1 MPPEFQPPAAGL
13 PSSPDGRRFTPAAER
28 NLAPLTAVLADL
40 VPQHGRVLEVAS
52 GSGQH
57 VVHWASVFAGLDFQP
72 SDPDPDAR
80 TSIAAWTAQA
90 GVANVRSPL
99 ALNLAESDWWHSLE
113 APFDLLV
120 AVNLTHISP
129 WPVTL
134 GLFEGAGALLSPGGR
149 LVIYGPF
156 AEHGVLA
163 PPSNRRFDAVLRAEN
178 PAWGV
183 RDVADLDAAA
193 APVGLALTHRVAMP
207 ANNLVLVWERTPCA

>member
-1 MPPEFQPPAAGL
+1 LPPEFQPPAASL
-13 PSSPDGRRFTPAAER
+13 EASADGRRFTPATAR
-28 NLAPLTAVLADL
+28 NLAPLTAALADL
-40 VPQHGRVLEVAS
+40 VPAAGRVLEVAS

-57 VVHWASVFAGLDFQP
+57 VTHWAAAFPGLDFQP
-72 SDPDPDAR
+72 SDPDPVSR
-80 TSIAAWTAQA
+80 TSIVAWTAHA
-90 GVANVRSPL
+90 GVANVRPPL
-99 ALNLAESDWWHSLE
+99 ALDLAEPDWWRGLE
-113 APFDLLV
+113 APFDLVV

-134 GLFEGAGALLSPGGR
+134 GLLAGAAALLRPGGR

-156 AEHGVLA
+156 AENAVLE
-163 PPSNRRFDAVLRAEN
+163 PESNRRFDAVLRAEN

-193 APVGLALTHRVAMP
+193 TACGLARTHRITLP

>member
-1 MPPEFQPPAAGL
+1 M
-13 PSSPDGRRFTPAAER
+13 
-28 NLAPLTAVLADL
+28 TAVLADL

-57 VVHWASVFAGLDFQP
+57 VVHWARVFSGLDFQP
-72 SDPDPDAR
+72 SDLDPDAR

-99 ALNLAESDWWHSLE
+99 ALNLAESDWWQGLE

-134 GLFEGAGALLSPGGR
+134 GLFVGAGALLPPGGR

-163 PPSNRRFDAVLRAEN
+163 PPSNCRFDAVLRAEN

-193 APVGLALTHRVAMP
+193 APLGLARTHRVAMP